1 MKTKFEKIKA
11 ALEGKTYNT
20 FNALTLRKGQANAS
34 QTGKYYTQNIYTNN
48 TQKSYKTLNEI
59 IKEFKLKIN

>member
-34 QTGKYYTQNIYTNN
+34 QTGKYYTQ
-48 TQKSYKTLNEI
+48 KSYKTLNEI